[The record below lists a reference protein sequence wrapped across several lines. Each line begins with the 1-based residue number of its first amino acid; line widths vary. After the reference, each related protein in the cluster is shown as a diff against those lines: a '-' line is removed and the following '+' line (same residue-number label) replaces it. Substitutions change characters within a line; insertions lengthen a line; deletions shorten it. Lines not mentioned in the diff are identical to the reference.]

1 MKNKTQRLACID
13 IGSNAIKYRQYRISK
28 QKSKNF
34 AELDTFKRIS
44 VRLGTDAFKFK
55 KISSQTEQKLLKSI
69 IKLKDKADKKDIKII
84 TGVATSAMRTVSNG
98 HKICKKIRKKTDIEI
113 KILSGNEEA
122 QLLNF
127 FNYKEFKKEE
137 TIVVDIGGGS
147 TEIFYQG
154 NGKNLAK
161 SFPLGAVR
169 ILEGKD
175 SSKHWNNL
183 KEWLTKIPSENIK
196 NIVGVGGNAR
206 LINEIIN
213 KQNRKSSLKELKVLK
228 KELSSKSFEEKVSS
242 YSLPEDRADI
252 LEHAIAIFIEIIE
265 FFPKSFLFDSSWNIA
280 DAVMKKELQ
289 GNKSIQA
296 A

>member
-1 MKNKTQRLACID
+1 MKNKAQRLACID
-13 IGSNAIKYRQYRISK
+13 IGSNAIKYRQYRISS
-28 QKSKNF
+28 QKSKTF

-55 KISSQTEQKLLKSI
+55 KISSETEQKLLESI
-69 IKLKDKADKKDIKII
+69 IKLKEKADKKDIKII
-84 TGVATSAMRTVSNG
+84 SGIATSAMRTVSNG
-98 HKICKKIRKKTDIEI
+98 DKICKKITKKTDIEI

-127 FNYKEFKKEE
+127 FNYKSFKKEE
-137 TIVVDIGGGS
+137 TLVVDIGGGS
-147 TEIFYQG
+147 TEIFYHAS
-154 NGKNLAK
+154 GKNLAK

-169 ILEGKD
+169 ILEKKD
-175 SSKHWNNL
+175 SPKHWVNL

-206 LINEIIN
+206 LINEIVN
-213 KQNRKSSLKELKVLK
+213 KHDRKSSLDELRTLK
-228 KELSSKSFEEKVSS
+228 KELENKNFEDKVSF

-252 LEHAIAIFIEIIE
+252 LEHAIAIFVEIME
-265 FFPKSFLFDSSWNIA
+265 FFPNSCLFDSSWNIA
-280 DAVMKKELQ
+280 DAVIEKKLQ
-289 GNKSIQA
+289 ENKNIQA

>member
-55 KISSQTEQKLLKSI
+55 KISSETEQKLLKSI
-69 IKLKDKADKKDIKII
+69 MKLKDKADKKDIKII

-98 HKICKKIRKKTDIEI
+98 HKICKKIRKKTNIEI

-127 FNYKEFKKEE
+127 FNYRDFKKDE
-137 TIVVDIGGGS
+137 TLVVDIGGGS
-147 TEIFYQG
+147 TELFYQG
-154 NGKNLAK
+154 NGKHLAK

-169 ILEGKD
+169 ILEEKD
-175 SSKHWNNL
+175 SPKHWNNL
-183 KEWLTKIPSENIK
+183 KKWLTKIPSENIK

-213 KQNRKSSLKELKVLK
+213 RQDRKSSLQELKVLK
-228 KELSSKSFEEKVSS
+228 KELSNKSFEEKVSS

-265 FFPKSFLFDSSWNIA
+265 FFPTSFLFDSSWNIA
-280 DAVMKKELQ
+280 DAVMEKELQ
-289 GNKSIQA
+289 ENKNIQA

>member
-1 MKNKTQRLACID
+1 MKNKAQRLACID
-13 IGSNAIKYRQYRISK
+13 IGSNAIKYRQYRIAK
-28 QKSKNF
+28 EKTKNF

-55 KISSQTEQKLLKSI
+55 KISSKTEQKLLESI
-69 IKLKDKADKKDIKII
+69 IKLKDKADKRNVKII
-84 TGVATSAMRTVSNG
+84 CGVATSAMRTVSNG
-98 HKICKKIRKKTDIEI
+98 HKICKKIKKTTDIEI
-113 KILSGNEEA
+113 IILSGNEEA

-127 FNYKEFKKEE
+127 FNYKDFKKEE
-137 TIVVDIGGGS
+137 TLVIDIGGGS
-147 TEIFYQG
+147 TEIFYRG

-169 ILEGKD
+169 ILEKKD
-175 SSKHWNNL
+175 SPKHWNNL

-213 KQNRKSSLKELKVLK
+213 KHDRKSSIDELRSLK
-228 KELSSKSFEEKVSS
+228 KELENKNFEEKVSF

-265 FFPKSFLFDSSWNIA
+265 FFPNSFLFDSSWNIA
-280 DAVMKKELQ
+280 DAVMEKELQ
-289 GNKSIQA
+289 ENKNIQA

>member
-1 MKNKTQRLACID
+1 MKNKAKRLACID
-13 IGSNAIKYRQYRISK
+13 IGSNAIKYRQYRISSK
-28 QKSKNF
+28 KSKTF

-55 KISSQTEQKLLKSI
+55 KISFETEQKLLESI
-69 IKLKDKADKKDIKII
+69 IRLKEKADKKDIKII
-84 TGVATSAMRTVSNG
+84 SGVATSAMRTVSNG
-98 HKICKKIRKKTDIEI
+98 HKICKKITKKTDIEI

-127 FNYKEFKKEE
+127 FNYKSFKKEE
-137 TIVVDIGGGS
+137 TLVVDIGGGS

-154 NGKNLAK
+154 SGKNLAK

-169 ILEGKD
+169 ILEKKD
-175 SSKHWNNL
+175 SPKHWDSL
-183 KEWLTKIPSENIK
+183 KEWLTKIPSKNIK
-196 NIVGVGGNAR
+196 NIIGVGGNAR

-213 KQNRKSSLKELKVLK
+213 KQDGKSSLDELRALK
-228 KELSSKSFEEKVSS
+228 KELENKNFEEKVSF

-252 LEHAIAIFIEIIE
+252 LEYAIAIFAEIME
-265 FFPKSFLFDSSWNIA
+265 FFPNSYLFDSSWNIV
-280 DAVMKKELQ
+280 DGVMEKELQ
-289 GNKSIQA
+289 GNKNIQA

>member
-1 MKNKTQRLACID
+1 MKNKAQRLACID
-13 IGSNAIKYRQYRISK
+13 IGSNAIKYRQYRISS
-28 QKSKNF
+28 QKSKTF

-55 KISSQTEQKLLKSI
+55 KISSETEQKLLESI
-69 IKLKDKADKKDIKII
+69 IKLKEKADKKDIKII
-84 TGVATSAMRTVSNG
+84 SGIATSAMRTVSNG
-98 HKICKKIRKKTDIEI
+98 DKICKKITKKTDIEI

-127 FNYKEFKKEE
+127 FNYKSFKKEE
-137 TIVVDIGGGS
+137 TLVVDIGGGS
-147 TEIFYQG
+147 TEIFYQAS
-154 NGKNLAK
+154 GKNLAK

-169 ILEGKD
+169 ILEKKD
-175 SSKHWNNL
+175 SPKHWVNL

-206 LINEIIN
+206 LINEIVN
-213 KQNRKSSLKELKVLK
+213 KHDRKSFLDELRTLK
-228 KELSSKSFEEKVSS
+228 KELENKNFEDKVSF

-252 LEHAIAIFIEIIE
+252 LEHAIAIFVEIME
-265 FFPKSFLFDSSWNIA
+265 FFPNSCLFDSSWNIA
-280 DAVMKKELQ
+280 DAVIEKKLQ
-289 GNKSIQA
+289 ENKNIQA

>member
-1 MKNKTQRLACID
+1 MQNKIQRLACID

-55 KISSQTEQKLLKSI
+55 KISSETEQKLLKSI
-69 IKLKDKADKKDIKII
+69 MKLKDKADKKDIKII

-98 HKICKKIRKKTDIEI
+98 HKICKKIRKKTNIEI

-127 FNYKEFKKEE
+127 FNYRDFKKDE
-137 TIVVDIGGGS
+137 TLVVDIGGGS
-147 TEIFYQG
+147 TELFYQG
-154 NGKNLAK
+154 NGKHLAK

-169 ILEGKD
+169 ILEEKD
-175 SSKHWNNL
+175 SPKHWNNL

-213 KQNRKSSLKELKVLK
+213 RQDRKSSLQELKVLK
-228 KELSSKSFEEKVSS
+228 KELSNKSFEEKVSS

-265 FFPKSFLFDSSWNIA
+265 FFPNSFLFDSYWNIA
-280 DAVMKKELQ
+280 DAVMEKELQ
-289 GNKSIQA
+289 ENKNIKPA
-296 A
+296 

>member
-1 MKNKTQRLACID
+1 M
-13 IGSNAIKYRQYRISK
+13 
-28 QKSKNF
+28 
-34 AELDTFKRIS
+34 
-44 VRLGTDAFKFK
+44 RLGTDAFKFK
-55 KISSQTEQKLLKSI
+55 KISSETEQKLLKSI
-69 IKLKDKADKKDIKII
+69 MKLKDKADKKDIKII

-98 HKICKKIRKKTDIEI
+98 HKICKKIRKKTNIEI

-127 FNYKEFKKEE
+127 FNYRDFKKDE
-137 TIVVDIGGGS
+137 TLVVDIGGGS
-147 TEIFYQG
+147 TELFYQG
-154 NGKNLAK
+154 NGKHLAK

-169 ILEGKD
+169 ILEEKD
-175 SSKHWNNL
+175 SPKHWNNL
-183 KEWLTKIPSENIK
+183 KEWLTKIPPENIK

-213 KQNRKSSLKELKVLK
+213 RQDRKSSLQELKVLK
-228 KELSSKSFEEKVSS
+228 KELSNKSFEEKVSS

-265 FFPKSFLFDSSWNIA
+265 FFPNSFLFDSSWNIA
-280 DAVMKKELQ
+280 DAVMEKELQ
-289 GNKSIQA
+289 ENKNIQA

>member
-1 MKNKTQRLACID
+1 MKNKAQRLACID
-13 IGSNAIKYRQYRISK
+13 IGSNAIKYRQYRISS
-28 QKSKNF
+28 QKSKTF

-55 KISSQTEQKLLKSI
+55 KISSETEQKLLEGI
-69 IKLKDKADKKDIKII
+69 IKLKEKADKKDIKII
-84 TGVATSAMRTVSNG
+84 SGIATSAMRTVSNG
-98 HKICKKIRKKTDIEI
+98 DKICKKITKKTDIEI

-127 FNYKEFKKEE
+127 FNYKSFKKEE
-137 TIVVDIGGGS
+137 TLVVDIGGGS
-147 TEIFYQG
+147 TEIFYQAS
-154 NGKNLAK
+154 GKNLAK

-169 ILEGKD
+169 ILEKKD
-175 SSKHWNNL
+175 SPKHWVNL

-206 LINEIIN
+206 LINEIVN
-213 KQNRKSSLKELKVLK
+213 KHDRKSSLDELRTLK
-228 KELSSKSFEEKVSS
+228 KELENKNFEDKVSF

-252 LEHAIAIFIEIIE
+252 LEHAIAIFVEIME
-265 FFPKSFLFDSSWNIA
+265 FFPNSCLFDSSWNIA
-280 DAVMKKELQ
+280 DAVIEKKLQ
-289 GNKSIQA
+289 ENKNIQA

>member
-55 KISSQTEQKLLKSI
+55 KISSETEQKLLKSI
-69 IKLKDKADKKDIKII
+69 MKLKDKADKKDIKII

-127 FNYKEFKKEE
+127 FNYKDFKKDE
-137 TIVVDIGGGS
+137 TLVVDIGGGS
-147 TEIFYQG
+147 TELFHHG
-154 NGKNLAK
+154 NGKHLAK

-175 SSKHWNNL
+175 SPKHWNNL
-183 KEWLTKIPSENIK
+183 KEWLTKIPSENIR

-213 KQNRKSSLKELKVLK
+213 KQDRKSSLQELKVLK
-228 KELSSKSFEEKVSS
+228 KELSNKSFEEKVSS

-252 LEHAIAIFIEIIE
+252 LEYAIAIFIEIIE
-265 FFPKSFLFDSSWNIA
+265 FHSSNYF
-280 DAVMKKELQ
+280 
-289 GNKSIQA
+289 
-296 A
+296 

>member
-1 MKNKTQRLACID
+1 MKNKAQRLACID
-13 IGSNAIKYRQYRISK
+13 IGSNAIKYRQYRISS
-28 QKSKNF
+28 QKSKTF

-55 KISSQTEQKLLKSI
+55 KISSETEQKLLESI
-69 IKLKDKADKKDIKII
+69 IKLKEKADKKDIKII
-84 TGVATSAMRTVSNG
+84 SGIATSAMRTVSNG
-98 HKICKKIRKKTDIEI
+98 DKICKKITKKTDIEI

-127 FNYKEFKKEE
+127 FNYKSFKKEE
-137 TIVVDIGGGS
+137 TLVVDIGGGS
-147 TEIFYQG
+147 TEIFYQAS
-154 NGKNLAK
+154 GKNLAK

-169 ILEGKD
+169 IIEKKD
-175 SSKHWNNL
+175 SPKHWVNL

-206 LINEIIN
+206 LINEIVN
-213 KQNRKSSLKELKVLK
+213 KHDRKSSLDELRTLK
-228 KELSSKSFEEKVSS
+228 KELENKNFEDKVSF

-252 LEHAIAIFIEIIE
+252 LEHAIAIFVEIME
-265 FFPKSFLFDSSWNIA
+265 FFPNSCLFDSSWNIA
-280 DAVMKKELQ
+280 DAVIEKKLQ
-289 GNKSIQA
+289 ENKNIQA

>member
-1 MKNKTQRLACID
+1 MQNKTQRLACID

-28 QKSKNF
+28 QKSTNF
-34 AELDTFKRIS
+34 TELDTFKRIS

-55 KISSQTEQKLLKSI
+55 KISSETEQKLLKSI
-69 IKLKDKADKKDIKII
+69 MKLKDKADKKDVKII
-84 TGVATSAMRTVSNG
+84 TGVATSAMRTASNG

-127 FNYKEFKKEE
+127 FNYKDFNKEE
-137 TIVVDIGGGS
+137 TLVVDIGGGS
-147 TEIFYQG
+147 TELFHQG
-154 NGKNLAK
+154 NGKHLAK

-175 SSKHWNNL
+175 SPKHWNNL
-183 KEWLTKIPSENIK
+183 KEWLTKIPSENIR

-213 KQNRKSSLKELKVLK
+213 RQDRKSSLEELKVLK
-228 KELSSKSFEEKVSS
+228 KELENKNFEEKVSF

-252 LEHAIAIFIEIIE
+252 LEHAIAIFVEIME
-265 FFPKSFLFDSSWNIA
+265 FFPNSCLFDSSWNIA
-280 DAVMKKELQ
+280 DAVIEKKLQ
-289 GNKSIQA
+289 ENKNIQA

>member
-1 MKNKTQRLACID
+1 MKNKAQRLACID
-13 IGSNAIKYRQYRISK
+13 IGSNAIKYRQYRIATEK
-28 QKSKNF
+28 TKNF

-55 KISSQTEQKLLKSI
+55 KISSKTEQKLLESI
-69 IKLKDKADKKDIKII
+69 IKLKDKADKRNVKII
-84 TGVATSAMRTVSNG
+84 CGVATSAMRTVSNG
-98 HKICKKIRKKTDIEI
+98 HKICKKIKKTTDIEI
-113 KILSGNEEA
+113 IILSGNEEA

-127 FNYKEFKKEE
+127 FNYKDFKKEE
-137 TIVVDIGGGS
+137 TLVIDIGGGS
-147 TEIFYQG
+147 TEIFYRG

-169 ILEGKD
+169 ILEKKD
-175 SSKHWNNL
+175 SPKHWNNL

-213 KQNRKSSLKELKVLK
+213 KHDRKSSIDELRSLK
-228 KELSSKSFEEKVSS
+228 KELENKNFEEKVSF

-252 LEHAIAIFIEIIE
+252 LEHAIAIFIEIME
-265 FFPKSFLFDSSWNIA
+265 FFPNSCLFDSSWNIA
-280 DAVMKKELQ
+280 DAVIEKKLQ
-289 GNKSIQA
+289 ENKNIQA

>member
-55 KISSQTEQKLLKSI
+55 KISSETEQKLLKSI
-69 IKLKDKADKKDIKII
+69 MKLKDKADKKDIKII

-127 FNYKEFKKEE
+127 FNYKDFKKDE
-137 TIVVDIGGGS
+137 TLVVDIGGGS
-147 TEIFYQG
+147 TELFHHG
-154 NGKNLAK
+154 NGKHLAK

-175 SSKHWNNL
+175 SPKHWNNL
-183 KEWLTKIPSENIK
+183 KEWLTKIPSENIR

-213 KQNRKSSLKELKVLK
+213 KQDRKSSLQELKVLK
-228 KELSSKSFEEKVSS
+228 KELSNKSFEEKVSF

-252 LEHAIAIFIEIIE
+252 LEYAIAIFIEIIE
-265 FFPKSFLFDSSWNIA
+265 FFPNSFLFDSSWNIV
-280 DAVMKKELQ
+280 DAVMEKELKE
-289 GNKSIQA
+289 NKSIQA

>member
-55 KISSQTEQKLLKSI
+55 KISSETEQKLLKSI
-69 IKLKDKADKKDIKII
+69 MKLKDKADKKDIKII

-127 FNYKEFKKEE
+127 FNYKDFKKDE
-137 TIVVDIGGGS
+137 TLVVDIGGGS
-147 TEIFYQG
+147 TELFHHG
-154 NGKNLAK
+154 NGKHLAK

-175 SSKHWNNL
+175 SPKHWNNL
-183 KEWLTKIPSENIK
+183 KEWLTKIPSENIR

-213 KQNRKSSLKELKVLK
+213 KQDRKSSLQELKVLK
-228 KELSSKSFEEKVSS
+228 KELSDKSFEEKVSS

-252 LEHAIAIFIEIIE
+252 LEYAIAIFIEIIE
-265 FFPKSFLFDSSWNIA
+265 FFPNSFLFDSSWNIV
-280 DAVMKKELQ
+280 DAVMEKELKEH
-289 GNKSIQA
+289 KSIQA

>member
-1 MKNKTQRLACID
+1 MKNKAKRLACID
-13 IGSNAIKYRQYRISK
+13 IGSNAIKYRQYRISSK
-28 QKSKNF
+28 KSKTF

-55 KISSQTEQKLLKSI
+55 KISFETEQKLLESI
-69 IKLKDKADKKDIKII
+69 IRLKEKADKKDIKII
-84 TGVATSAMRTVSNG
+84 SGVATSAMR
-98 HKICKKIRKKTDIEI
+98 TDIEI

-127 FNYKEFKKEE
+127 FNYKSFKKEE
-137 TIVVDIGGGS
+137 TLVVDIGGGS

-154 NGKNLAK
+154 SGKNLAK

-169 ILEGKD
+169 ILEKKD
-175 SSKHWNNL
+175 SPKHWDNL
-183 KEWLTKIPSENIK
+183 KEWLTKIPSKNIK
-196 NIVGVGGNAR
+196 NIIGVGGNAR

-213 KQNRKSSLKELKVLK
+213 KQDGKSSLDELIALK
-228 KELSSKSFEEKVSS
+228 KELENKNFEEKVSF

-252 LEHAIAIFIEIIE
+252 LEYAIDIFIQIID
-265 FFPKSFLFDSSWNIA
+265 FFPSSYLFDSSWNIV
-280 DAVMKKELQ
+280 DGVMEKELQ
-289 GNKSIQA
+289 ENKNIQA

>member
-1 MKNKTQRLACID
+1 MQNKTQRLACID

-28 QKSKNF
+28 QKSTNF
-34 AELDTFKRIS
+34 TELDTFKRIS

-55 KISSQTEQKLLKSI
+55 KISSETEQKLLKSI
-69 IKLKDKADKKDIKII
+69 MKLKVKADKKDVKII
-84 TGVATSAMRTVSNG
+84 TGVATSAMRTASNG

-127 FNYKEFKKEE
+127 FNYKDFNKEE
-137 TIVVDIGGGS
+137 TLVVDIGGGS
-147 TEIFYQG
+147 TELFHRG
-154 NGKNLAK
+154 NGKHLAK

-175 SSKHWNNL
+175 SPKHWNNL
-183 KEWLTKIPSENIK
+183 KEWLTKVPSENIR

-213 KQNRKSSLKELKVLK
+213 RQDRKSSLEELKVLK
-228 KELSSKSFEEKVSS
+228 KELENKNFEEKVSF

-252 LEHAIAIFIEIIE
+252 LEHAIAIFVEIME
-265 FFPKSFLFDSSWNIA
+265 FFPNSCLFDSSWNIA
-280 DAVMKKELQ
+280 DAVIEKKLQ
-289 GNKSIQA
+289 ENKNIQA

>member
-1 MKNKTQRLACID
+1 MQNKTQRLACID

-28 QKSKNF
+28 QKSTNF
-34 AELDTFKRIS
+34 TELDTFKRIS
-44 VRLGTDAFKFK
+44 VRLGTDAFKLK
-55 KISSQTEQKLLKSI
+55 KISFETEQKLLKSI
-69 IKLKDKADKKDIKII
+69 IKLKDKADKKDVKII
-84 TGVATSAMRTVSNG
+84 TGVATSAMRTASNG

-127 FNYKEFKKEE
+127 FNYKDFNKEE
-137 TIVVDIGGGS
+137 TLVVDIGGGS
-147 TEIFYQG
+147 TELFHRG
-154 NGKNLAK
+154 NGKHLAK

-175 SSKHWNNL
+175 SPKHWNNL
-183 KEWLTKIPSENIK
+183 KEWLTKIPSENIR

-213 KQNRKSSLKELKVLK
+213 RQDRKSSLEELKVLK
-228 KELSSKSFEEKVSS
+228 KELENKNFEEKVSF

-252 LEHAIAIFIEIIE
+252 LEHAIAIFVEIME
-265 FFPKSFLFDSSWNIA
+265 FFPNSCLFDSSWNIA
-280 DAVMKKELQ
+280 DAVIEKKLQ
-289 GNKSIQA
+289 ENKNIQA

>member
-34 AELDTFKRIS
+34 IELDTFKRIS

-55 KISSQTEQKLLKSI
+55 KISSETEQKLLKSI
-69 IKLKDKADKKDIKII
+69 MKLKDKADKKDIKII

-127 FNYKEFKKEE
+127 FNYKDFKKDE
-137 TIVVDIGGGS
+137 TLVVDIGGGS
-147 TEIFYQG
+147 TELFHHG
-154 NGKNLAK
+154 NGKHLAK

-175 SSKHWNNL
+175 SPKHWNNL
-183 KEWLTKIPSENIK
+183 KEWLTKIPSENIR

-213 KQNRKSSLKELKVLK
+213 KQDRKSSLQELKVLK
-228 KELSSKSFEEKVSS
+228 KELSDKSFEEKVSS

-252 LEHAIAIFIEIIE
+252 LEYAIAIFIEIIE
-265 FFPKSFLFDSSWNIA
+265 FFPNSFLFDSSWNIV
-280 DAVMKKELQ
+280 DAVMEKELKE
-289 GNKSIQA
+289 NKSIQA

>member
-1 MKNKTQRLACID
+1 M
-13 IGSNAIKYRQYRISK
+13 
-28 QKSKNF
+28 
-34 AELDTFKRIS
+34 
-44 VRLGTDAFKFK
+44 RLGTDAFKFK
-55 KISSQTEQKLLKSI
+55 KISSETEQKLLKSI
-69 IKLKDKADKKDIKII
+69 MKLKDKADKKDIKII

-98 HKICKKIRKKTDIEI
+98 HKICKKIRKKTNIEI

-127 FNYKEFKKEE
+127 FNYRDFKKDE
-137 TIVVDIGGGS
+137 TLVVDIGGGS
-147 TEIFYQG
+147 TELFYQG
-154 NGKNLAK
+154 NGKHLAK

-169 ILEGKD
+169 ILEEKD
-175 SSKHWNNL
+175 SPKHWNNL

-196 NIVGVGGNAR
+196 NIVGVGGNAK

-213 KQNRKSSLKELKVLK
+213 RQDRKSSLQELKVLK
-228 KELSSKSFEEKVSS
+228 KELSNKSFEEKVSS

-265 FFPKSFLFDSSWNIA
+265 FFPTSFLFDSSWNIA
-280 DAVMKKELQ
+280 DAVMEKELQ
-289 GNKSIQA
+289 ENKNIQA

>member
-55 KISSQTEQKLLKSI
+55 KISSETEQKLLKSI
-69 IKLKDKADKKDIKII
+69 MKLKDKADKKDIKII

-98 HKICKKIRKKTDIEI
+98 HKICKKIRKKTNIEI

-127 FNYKEFKKEE
+127 FNYRDFKKDE
-137 TIVVDIGGGS
+137 TLVVDIGGGS
-147 TEIFYQG
+147 TELFYQG
-154 NGKNLAK
+154 NGKHLAK

-169 ILEGKD
+169 ILEEKD
-175 SSKHWNNL
+175 SPKHWNNL
-183 KEWLTKIPSENIK
+183 KKWLTKIPSENIK
-196 NIVGVGGNAR
+196 NIVGVGGNAK

-213 KQNRKSSLKELKVLK
+213 RQDRKSSLQELKVLK
-228 KELSSKSFEEKVSS
+228 KELSNKSFEEKVSS

-265 FFPKSFLFDSSWNIA
+265 FFPSSFLFDSSWNIA
-280 DAVMKKELQ
+280 DAVMEKELQ
-289 GNKSIQA
+289 ENKNIQA